1 MFRTME
7 RPRPVPCPAGLV
19 VKKGSKIL
27 PRSSSLMPTP
37 LSEMAKP
44 TVAPPAAQVRTRTV
58 PPRGLDRVGGVGDQ
72 VDRHLQDLIAH
83 RLDAG
88 QVAGV
93 VAFQRG
99 VGALQHVL
107 AERQRLIQHLVDGD
121 LLHLAARGA
130 GVADQV
136 AGEAPD
142 ALGALL
148 DLAQAIQI
156 GGVEAGWH
164 PCRPAPGWPCGRRW
178 RRTPGSR

>member
-1 MFRTME
+1 MFRTMD
-7 RPRPVPCPAGLV
+7 RPRPVPFPAGLV

-27 PRSSSLMPTP
+27 PRSSSLMPDP
-37 LSEMAKP
+37 VVRDGEAHGG
-44 TVAPPAAQVRTRTV
+44 PAGGPGAH
-58 PPRGLDRVGGVGDQ
+58 PHGAAAGLDRVGGVGDQ
-72 VDRHLQDLIAH
+72 VDDHLQDLIAH

-93 VAFQRG
+93 VALQRG
-99 VGALQHVL
+99 VGTLQHVL
-107 AERQRLIQHLVDGD
+107 AERQRLIEHLVDGD
-121 LLHLAARGA
+121 LLHLAARRA

-142 ALGALL
+142 ALGAIF

-156 GGVEAGWH
+156 GGVEGGRA
-164 PCRPAPGWPCGRRW
+164 PCPPAPGWPCGRRW